1 MQALHIKADVQIVHL
16 LAQLAEGV
24 IAIAHRILVVDGRQ
38 HVGQRRIRFN
48 MLFELSQHR
57 HQLRH
62 FFGAL
67 RRRQQ
72 EQNRVEIALL
82 RHDAVFTQIMRQ
94 NGRRDAELTVL
105 PAFSVNARGGQQQL
119 ARVDKILVVRIA
131 LKTMPA
137 RVGFEAEEA
146 ALPGDRLGRVI
157 LPWTPRHHWRNKGL
171 DHLAVSDDRFPRL
184 NAQRHTLG
192 PQAAAALT
200 FMNFGVDV
208 QRGKQRIER
217 AGGGMQH
224 KGVIQPLVRTETR
237 LAAQMVILF
246 MDLRR
251 L

>member
-1 MQALHIKADVQIVHL
+1 
-16 LAQLAEGV
+16 
-24 IAIAHRILVVDGRQ
+24 
-38 HVGQRRIRFN
+38 
-48 MLFELSQHR
+48 
-57 HQLRH
+57 
-62 FFGAL
+62 
-67 RRRQQ
+67 
-72 EQNRVEIALL
+72 
-82 RHDAVFTQIMRQ
+82 MRQ
-94 NGRRDAELTVL
+94 NGCRDAKLTVL
-105 PAFSVNARGGQQQL
+105 PTFSVNARGGQQQF
-119 ARVDKILVVRIA
+119 ARVDKILVVRVA
-131 LKTMPA
+131 FKTMPA

-171 DHLAVSDDRFPRL
+171 DHLAVGDDRFARL

-237 LAAQMVILF
+237 LAAQMVILLWIC
-246 MDLRR
+246 DVCEKPACCLCTDWVTKIPGSSGVSSSSSGEQSAIIGINCS
-251 L
+251 

>member
-1 MQALHIKADVQIVHL
+1 
-16 LAQLAEGV
+16 
-24 IAIAHRILVVDGRQ
+24 
-38 HVGQRRIRFN
+38 
-48 MLFELSQHR
+48 
-57 HQLRH
+57 
-62 FFGAL
+62 
-67 RRRQQ
+67 
-72 EQNRVEIALL
+72 
-82 RHDAVFTQIMRQ
+82 MRQ
-94 NGRRDAELTVL
+94 NSRRNAELTVL
-105 PAFSVNARGGQQQL
+105 PTFSVNARGGQQQL
-119 ARVDKILVVRIA
+119 ARVDKILVVRVA
-131 LKTMPA
+131 FKTMPA

-171 DHLAVSDDRFPRL
+171 DHLAVGDDRFARL

-237 LAAQMVILF
+237 GRADGYPLWICDVCEKPACCLCT
-246 MDLRR
+246 D
-251 L
+251 

>member
-1 MQALHIKADVQIVHL
+1 
-16 LAQLAEGV
+16 
-24 IAIAHRILVVDGRQ
+24 
-38 HVGQRRIRFN
+38 
-48 MLFELSQHR
+48 MLFKLPQHR

-62 FFGAL
+62 FFGAF

-94 NGRRDAELTVL
+94 NSRRNAELTVL
-105 PAFSVNARGGQQQL
+105 PTLRVDARGGQQQL
-119 ARVDKILVVRIA
+119 ARVDKILVVRVA
-131 LKTMPA
+131 FKTMPA

-157 LPWTPRHHWRNKGL
+157 LPWAPRHHWRNKGL
-171 DHLAVSDDRFPRL
+171 DHLAVGDDRFARL

-200 FMNFGVDV
+200 FMDFSVDV
-208 QRGKQRIER
+208 QCGEQRIER
-217 AGGGMQH
+217 AGGSMQH
-224 KGVIQPLVRTETR
+224 KGVIQPLVRTEAR

>member
-1 MQALHIKADVQIVHL
+1 
-16 LAQLAEGV
+16 
-24 IAIAHRILVVDGRQ
+24 
-38 HVGQRRIRFN
+38 
-48 MLFELSQHR
+48 MLFKLPQHR

-62 FFGAL
+62 FFGAF

-94 NGRRDAELTVL
+94 NSRRNAELTVL
-105 PAFSVNARGGQQQL
+105 PTLRVDARGGQQQL
-119 ARVDKILVVRIA
+119 ARVDKILVVGIA
-131 LKTMPA
+131 LEAMPA
-137 RVGFEAEEA
+137 RARFETEET
-146 ALPGDRLGRVI
+146 ALPGDRLSRVI
-157 LPWTPRHHWRNKGL
+157 LPRAPRHYRRNKRL
-171 DHLAVSDDRFPRL
+171 DHLAIGDDRFARL
-184 NAQRHTLG
+184 DAQRHAFG
-192 PQAAAALT
+192 PQAAAALA
-200 FMNFGVDV
+200 FVNFGVDV
-208 QRGKQRIER
+208 QRGEQRIKR